1 MTQTNTKHSQDLIAY
16 STRLG
21 DDAIVIGHRI
31 SEWISNAPFLEE
43 DIALGNVALD
53 FIGHARMYYS
63 YAATMTNK
71 ENISEHNTEDKTEDD
86 FAYLRDERQFQNH
99 LLHELHKGDFAY
111 TTMRQLLIDIYNKYF
126 LEKLKN
132 STDETLAAIAVK
144 AAKETRYHCRRSKD
158 WTLRLGDGTAESHQ
172 RMQTALD
179 DLWGYSHELFE
190 QDKLELRLVASG
202 VAVGCASLKADWL
215 AEVSAIIEQAT
226 LTVPTQEWTVR
237 GGRQGY
243 HTEHLG
249 HLLTEMQFIARSFP
263 DAKW

>member
-1 MTQTNTKHSQDLIAY
+1 MTQINTNQDVIDYA
-16 STRLG
+16 TRLG

-53 FIGHARMYYS
+53 FIGHARMYYT
-63 YAATMTNK
+63 YAADVTNK
-71 ENISEHNTEDKTEDD
+71 ERGTSDKTEDD
-86 FAYLRDERQFQNH
+86 FAYLRDEREFQNH

-111 TTMRQLLIDIYNKYF
+111 TTMRQLLVDIYNKYF
-126 LEKLKN
+126 LEQLKHSN
-132 STDETLAAIAVK
+132 DETLAAIAVK

-172 RMQTALD
+172 RMQKALD

-190 QDKLELRLVASG
+190 QDDLEQRLVAAG
-202 VAVGCASLKADWL
+202 IAVDCANLKAHWL
-215 AEVSAIIEQAT
+215 AEVTEIIEQAT
-226 LTVPTQEWTVR
+226 LTVPTQEWAVR

-249 HLLTEMQFIARSFP
+249 HLLTDMQFIARSFP

>member
-1 MTQTNTKHSQDLIAY
+1 MTQTNTNQDIIDY
-16 STRLG
+16 TVRLG
-21 DDAIVIGHRI
+21 DDAIVIGHRV

-53 FIGHARMYYS
+53 FIGHARMYYG
-63 YAATMTNK
+63 YAAELTNK
-71 ENISEHNTEDKTEDD
+71 TNGNDDTTEDD

-111 TTMRQLLIDIYNKYF
+111 TTIRQLLIDIYNKYF
-126 LEKLKN
+126 LEKLKD
-132 STDETLAAIAVK
+132 SSDETLAAIAIK

-158 WTLRLGDGTAESHQ
+158 WTLRLGDGTSESHQ

-190 QDKLELRLVASG
+190 QDELEQRLVALG
-202 VAVGCASLKADWL
+202 VAVDCASLKADWL

-226 LTVPTQEWTVR
+226 LTVPTQEWAVR

-249 HLLTEMQFIARSFP
+249 HLLTQMQFIARSFP

>member
-1 MTQTNTKHSQDLIAY
+1 MTEMNTNQDIIDYAA
-16 STRLG
+16 RLG

-63 YAATMTNK
+63 YAANLSNSQNGTT
-71 ENISEHNTEDKTEDD
+71 DKTEDD

-126 LEKLKN
+126 LEQLKN
-132 STDETLAAIAVK
+132 SNDETLAAIAVK

-179 DLWGYSHELFE
+179 DLWGYCHELFE
-190 QDKLELRLVASG
+190 QDELEQKLVTAG
-202 VAVGCASLKADWL
+202 VAVDCASLKADWL
-215 AEVSAIIEQAT
+215 AEVTAIIEQAT
-226 LTVPTQEWTVR
+226 LTVPTQDWAVR

-249 HLLTEMQFIARSFP
+249 HLLTEMQFVARSFP